1 MSSSFLVKIFFF
13 FFVSLKT
20 SAIETFCSID
30 NDCSSFENC
39 SSGRCLCQLEYG
51 QQICNDSNSLI
62 LDKNK
67 NVAGTR
73 ILNMV
78 GNSIHRCYETCLTD
92 YSDDCLGFIFKD
104 LNDGTYNC
112 QFYKEISSLA
122 FNSDYSLILL
132 KNKKHAVCGIDENQ
146 LPLIEECYH
155 QIWKENGC
163 FGQQFKVETN
173 YQTMTVLQF
182 DNYAKDVY
190 ENSIKLYGV
199 NLHSNFYRRICF
211 EHMDGN
217 EMNIAFNFKKID
229 YSGYFEGSL
238 YDPKHVVDGLHDNK
252 ITLGSCTILKRL
264 LRILQP
270 IITIHLKGQHTLK
283 KVILWPT
290 NQQITQQLEIY
301 MDNIFNICTD
311 DNIILANNSPT
322 TVLCNKLQQ
331 SRSSS
336 LTVKS
341 KNTNFLHLCE
351 IEIISNN
358 IAYLKGVT
366 YKFSQMDLF
375 ILTDGFTSETTQ
387 VKIGGQYWIAINLF
401 AYYNVLV
408 IDFILPVQNTLSNQ
422 FRIELTN
429 ENPYLEYDPLK
440 YSLCGEHPDNTES
453 FISHFEISYSLLC
466 PRGGVEGQFVVLRTQ
481 RATPVTFFL
490 HSEEGFQ
497 QWARIDMFSK
507 YTIYKMAI
515 LNGDM
520 HGYNTARH
528 INGLVSNYQDFSI
541 QDYHL
546 YSEKCFTNNEDFSGG
561 EYRLWECKMPFPIEA
576 YGQKIVDNDMVLLP
590 IAHIDRNSNAK
601 SISDKEESAQYP
613 IKIIDGL
620 ANNAFTDGFL
630 SCSGTLTTNNN
641 EVGRI
646 TLYMDN
652 QYLINQIG
660 VLIPFEAPK
669 G

>member
-1 MSSSFLVKIFFF
+1 
-13 FFVSLKT
+13 
-20 SAIETFCSID
+20 
-30 NDCSSFENC
+30 
-39 SSGRCLCQLEYG
+39 
-51 QQICNDSNSLI
+51 
-62 LDKNK
+62 
-67 NVAGTR
+67 
-73 ILNMV
+73 
-78 GNSIHRCYETCLTD
+78 
-92 YSDDCLGFIFKD
+92 
-104 LNDGTYNC
+104 
-112 QFYKEISSLA
+112 
-122 FNSDYSLILL
+122 
-132 KNKKHAVCGIDENQ
+132 
-146 LPLIEECYH
+146 
-155 QIWKENGC
+155 
-163 FGQQFKVETN
+163 
-173 YQTMTVLQF
+173 
-182 DNYAKDVY
+182 
-190 ENSIKLYGV
+190 
-199 NLHSNFYRRICF
+199 
-211 EHMDGN
+211 MDGN

-481 RATPVTFFL
+481 RATPVTFVIGEIEVFGNYIRQSNEENINIL
-490 HSEEGFQ
+490 YRKPVWTSSNYNSIYTPQKLTDGLYNSFFHSEEGFQ

-561 EYRLWECKMPFPIEA
+561 EYRLWECKMPFPIGRFAIFFQNSHTSINILEVEA